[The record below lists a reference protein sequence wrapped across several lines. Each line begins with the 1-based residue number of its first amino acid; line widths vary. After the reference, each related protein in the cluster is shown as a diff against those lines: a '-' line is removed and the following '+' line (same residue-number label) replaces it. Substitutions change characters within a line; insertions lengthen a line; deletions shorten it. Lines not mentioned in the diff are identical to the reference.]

1 MLTYTAV
8 VVFDAADDDEAKA
21 LITRTLDLFPE
32 NTLVDERLSDAD
44 GNIIDHRA
52 PTTS

>member
-1 MLTYTAV
+1 MPTYTQV
-8 VVFDAADDDEAKA
+8 IVFDAESDADAKA
-21 LITRTLDLFPE
+21 LIAKSLELFPE

-52 PTTS
+52 P